1 LHNHVPNQFLMN
13 ISGKQ
18 LTGYA
23 QSAAGEEFLSVIT
36 DAEGHPYTFHEATG
50 TEINEAITKAAEA
63 FPLYK
68 HITYAQR
75 ADFLERIA
83 DEIIAIG
90 RGLIS
95 ITMQESALP
104 EARLL
109 GERDRT
115 TGQLRFFA
123 KILREGSWLRAVID
137 LPSADMPAKADLRQM
152 QIPLGVTAVWGASNF
167 PFAFSVAGGD
177 TVSALAGGCPV
188 VHKAHPAHPVT
199 CDLIGQAIIKAAKA
213 TNMPDG
219 VFSLL
224 HGANYQTG
232 QQIIRHPLLKAAA
245 FTGSFQGGKA
255 LFDEANKRDEP
266 IPVYA
271 EMGSVNPVFIL
282 PGIMK
287 EKGTDLAKALAASNL
302 LGVGQFCT
310 NPGVVVLPG
319 EAGDF
324 MNGYSQ
330 AITAAAGG
338 MMLTENIH
346 RAFNK
351 GTAEM
356 EKNEGV
362 RLFAKS
368 SASENGRTA
377 TPQAFT
383 TTAQAFL
390 ADAALGEEVFGPSSI
405 HITTKNKEE
414 ILQIARSLKGQ
425 LTATIWGNQQ
435 DLNDYNDLQ
444 AILEDKAG
452 RLIINA
458 MPTGVEVANAM
469 VHGGPFPATTNSAST
484 SVGAAAIYR
493 FTRPVC
499 FQGFPQAALPDAL
512 KNDNPLGIMRQ
523 VDGKFTTATIS

>member
-1 LHNHVPNQFLMN
+1 MN
-13 ISGKQ
+13 ISGNQ
-18 LTGYA
+18 LIGYA
-23 QSAAGEEFLSVIT
+23 QSAAGEEFMSVIKNA
-36 DAEGHPYTFHEATG
+36 DGQPYTFHEATDA
-50 TEINEAITKAAEA
+50 EIDEAISKASAA

-68 HITYAQR
+68 RIPYAQR

-90 RGLIS
+90 PGLINT
-95 ITMQESALP
+95 TMQESALP

-137 LPSADMPAKADLRQM
+137 LPSANMPVPIAIGTDLRQM

-177 TVSALAGGCPV
+177 TVSALAAGCTV

-199 CDLIGQAIIKAAKA
+199 CELIGQAIVNAAKA

-224 HGANYQTG
+224 HGTSYQTG
-232 QQIIRHPLLKAAA
+232 LQIIRHPLLKAAA

-255 LFDEANKRDEP
+255 LFDEASKRDEP
-266 IPVYA
+266 IPVYS

-282 PGIMK
+282 PGILK

-310 NPGVVVLPG
+310 NPGVVVWPDD
-319 EAGDF
+319 ADSF
-324 MNGYSQ
+324 MNDYSQ

-338 MMLTENIH
+338 VMLTENIH

-351 GTAEM
+351 GTGEM
-356 EKNEGV
+356 EKHAGV

-368 SASENGRTA
+368 SAPGNERTA

-414 ILQIARSLKGQ
+414 ILQVARSLKGQ

-435 DLNDYNDLQ
+435 DLNDYSDLQ
-444 AILEDKAG
+444 DILEDKAG

-469 VHGGPFPATTNSAST
+469 VHGGPFPATTNGATT

-499 FQGFPQAALPDAL
+499 FQGFPQGALPDAL
-512 KNDNPLGIMRQ
+512 KNNNPLGILRQ
-523 VDGKFTTATIS
+523 VDGKFTTDAIS